1 MSILYLIV
9 EQVFSDVE
17 SSAAAVLQAVLEVA
31 EDVPEEAADVLVDCA
46 AAEESGVD
54 QSLYSQLNF

>member
-1 MSILYLIV
+1 MSILYLIA

-31 EDVPEEAADVLVDCA
+31 EDVPEEAADVLVDFA

-54 QSLYSQLNF
+54 QSLDSQLNF

>member
-9 EQVFSDVE
+9 EQVFSDVD
-17 SSAAAVLQAVLEVA
+17 SSAAAVLQADLEVA
-31 EDVPEEAADVLVDCA
+31 EDVPEEAADVLVDFA

-54 QSLYSQLNF
+54 QSLDSQLNF